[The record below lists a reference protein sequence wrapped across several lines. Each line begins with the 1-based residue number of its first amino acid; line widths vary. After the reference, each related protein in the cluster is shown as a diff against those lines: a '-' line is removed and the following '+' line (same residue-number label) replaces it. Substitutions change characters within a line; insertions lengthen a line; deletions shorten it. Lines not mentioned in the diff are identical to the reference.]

1 MSDQD
6 KTLKETLTE
15 ALSGNEDTTKVAEGE
30 TEQGISGKETAG
42 ETTTGGTPEY
52 VSGIDISEIPEQDR
66 PRIRTLLEKKAKLL
80 EDGYQGKFK
89 EVADFKK
96 AQQELINAG
105 LTVDEAKDVLNKHLE
120 QKRNP
125 QTTTTDKKDA
135 LKTLDKL
142 IEQAPLEQRSALE
155 QMRTIVQ
162 EEGIGAFLKE
172 VGYDNM
178 QSFVK
183 DFRSLRD
190 FAMATSGKM
199 MEDRKSQ
206 INTDLEI
213 LSSKYGKDLIDKY
226 REVIAEKGLQ
236 HPNLTI
242 NKIFQY
248 EVPIEELEQ
257 AILLKGKKPLTE
269 DKKKAISNTSSG
281 ITSAT
286 EKVDIKKSSF
296 ADILLSGIGKK

>member
-15 ALSGNEDTTKVAEGE
+15 ALSGNEDTTKATEGE
-30 TEQGISGKETAG
+30 TEQGISGKETEG

-52 VSGIDISEIPEQDR
+52 VSGIDISDIPEQDR
-66 PRIRTLLEKKAKLL
+66 PHVRTLLEKKAKLL

-89 EVADFKK
+89 EVAEFKK
-96 AQQELINAG
+96 AQQELVDSG
-105 LTVDEAKDVLNKHLE
+105 LTVAEAKDVLMRHLE

-125 QTTTTDKKDA
+125 ATTTTEKKDA

-155 QMRTIVQ
+155 QMRTIVH

-178 QSFVK
+178 KSFVD
-183 DFRSLRD
+183 DFKSLRN
-190 FAMATSGKM
+190 FAMATSGRM
-199 MEDRKSQ
+199 MEDRKKQ
-206 INTDLEI
+206 INTDLES
-213 LSSKYGKDLIDKY
+213 LSSKYGKDLVEKY
-226 REVIAEKGLQ
+226 REAIERAALNTTL
-236 HPNLTI
+236 PI
-242 NKIFQY
+242 SKIFSI

-257 AILLKGKKPLTE
+257 AILSKGKKPLTE
-269 DKKKAISNTSSG
+269 EKKKAISNPSSG

-286 EKVDIKKSSF
+286 EKVDTKKSSF